1 LKGISVEEICGK
13 FSTTK
18 SYFKRFESSF
28 ITDMHKIS
36 SPVNRLIFLLLL
48 FFTWNNGASAQQALV
63 SDPISI
69 RNDYGYEL
77 IGRMRDRVLLFRDK
91 YDQFEVQ
98 AFDMNM
104 RLSWN
109 KELDDLGRH
118 GIQILMVV
126 GGKND
131 FSVIFKQRR
140 KGHTLLRLHKYD
152 PGANLIDSMT
162 VKDYGENVFTPP
174 ILEVLKSEDRNV
186 VVVYNN
192 ADRLLLDAICFRLD
206 KMTVMWDKLIHY
218 EYDFSENGLE
228 GLVVNNNGEL
238 FMIAEFNNRKS
249 KIEDHEY
256 RIIHVQS
263 DMDEVIQIP
272 MPEFLTNRVQFVYDN
287 QNQRLVGAGLFS
299 DRNRE
304 RSKGTFFIKIST
316 GPEQTFLLNY
326 EPFDDK
332 FISILRQKDVEDDNK
347 GITDADV
354 VQLILRQDGGVLLFS
369 ELHHEI
375 QRGASAGRGFWR
387 DGMRMVVDYY
397 YDDLFVVAIQPDGK
411 AQWKTVLHKK
421 QYSQDD
427 EGTFSSFYAMRASD
441 KIHVLFNDEI
451 KYESTC
457 SEYLLSP
464 VGGFDRNSL
473 INTVGQSLRLR
484 FRDALQLNTNECL
497 IPSEFRN
504 KLKLVLLRY

>member
-1 LKGISVEEICGK
+1 
-13 FSTTK
+13 
-18 SYFKRFESSF
+18 
-28 ITDMHKIS
+28 MHKIS
-36 SPVNRLIFLLLL
+36 STINRLIFFLLL
-48 FFTWNNGASAQQALV
+48 FFTWNNSVSAQEALV

-69 RNDYGYEL
+69 RNDYGYEV

-118 GIQILMVV
+118 GIQILMVL

-131 FSVIFKQRR
+131 FSVVFKQRFR
-140 KGHTLLRLHKYD
+140 GRTLLRLHKYD

-174 ILEVLKSEDRNV
+174 TLDVLKSEDRNV

-192 ADRLLLDAICFRLD
+192 ADRVLLDAVCFRLD
-206 KMTVMWDKLIHY
+206 KMTVLWDKIIHY

-228 GLVVNNNGEL
+228 GLVVNNNGNM
-238 FMIAEFNNRKS
+238 FIIAEFNNRKS
-249 KIEDHEY
+249 KIEEHEY

-263 DMDEVIQIP
+263 DMEEIIHIP
-272 MPEFLTNRVQFVYDN
+272 MPEFLTNQVQFVYDN
-287 QNQRLVGAGLFS
+287 LNQRLVGAGFFS
-299 DRNRE
+299 DRNRD
-304 RSKGTFFIKIST
+304 RSKGTFFLKIIT
-316 GPEQTFLLNY
+316 GAEQTYLLNY

-347 GITDADV
+347 GISEADV
-354 VQLILRQDGGVLLFS
+354 VQLILRQDGGVLLFA
-369 ELHHEI
+369 EMHHEI

-387 DGMRMVVDYY
+387 EGMRMVVDYY
-397 YDDLFVVAIQPDGK
+397 YDDTFVIAIQPNGK
-411 AQWKTVLHKK
+411 PQWKTVLHKK

-427 EGTFSSFYAMRASD
+427 EGTFSSFFAMKTPD

-457 SEYLLSP
+457 SEYLLTP
-464 VGGFDRNSL
+464 VGAFDRNSL

-484 FRDALQLNTNECL
+484 FRDALQINTNECL